1 MEKQQQQD
9 SKKSS
14 YENDLNKV
22 PHPETLDPQA
32 EKFAGSP
39 LSTEANM
46 DKDVKKDDNQ
56 TLDDQSS
63 PASKIDKSH
72 PTQSDTRLY

>member
-14 YENDLNKV
+14 YENDLNQV
-22 PHPETLDPQA
+22 PHPQTLDPQA
-32 EKFAGSP
+32 EKFAGSS

-46 DKDVKKDDNQ
+46 DKDVKKDE
-56 TLDDQSS
+56 DQASADKSS
-63 PASKIDKSH
+63 PASQIDKSRS
-72 PTQSDTRLY
+72 TQSDTRLF